1 MFCKEQVVQLHRD
14 KDRFE
19 AAGADV
25 VVIGNGTPNFI
36 AGFRKETGFDGTL
49 YTDPSLETYKLAGM
63 KRSFLRTIS
72 PMGLFYAVR
81 ATARGQKQTRT
92 KGDRD
97 QQGGVIV
104 VRPDGT
110 MPFAH
115 QDKSPGDLATNEQ
128 ILKSL
133 RS

>member
-1 MFCKEQVVQLHRD
+1 MQLHRE
-14 KDRFE
+14 KDRFQ

-25 VVIGNGTPNFI
+25 VVIGNGSPSFI
-36 AGFRKETGFDGTL
+36 AGFRKETGFDGKL
-49 YTDPSLETYKLAGM
+49 YTDPSLETYRLAGM

-81 ATARGQKQTRT
+81 AMSRGQKQTRT

-104 VRPDGT
+104 VRPDGK
-110 MPFAH
+110 MLFAH
-115 QDKSPGDLATNEQ
+115 QDRSPGDLATNER
-128 ILKSL
+128 ILAAL
-133 RS
+133 RG